1 MSLRTPRF
9 RLALRIGFAAALL
22 FVAVFAVRTVASLI
36 YWSDE
41 AHQEQPIEGWMMPGY
56 VGRSWG
62 VPREVIEAALGA
74 QDGAPSRRSLE
85 QIAEAQGITLPE
97 LIARIEMA
105 IADFRRAHPDSRND

>member
-1 MSLRTPRF
+1 MPLHTRRF

-62 VPREVIEAALGA
+62 VPREVIVQALSL
-74 QDGAPSRRSLE
+74 DEDAPRQNLE
-85 QIAEAQGITLPE
+85 QIARAQGISLDA
-97 LIARIEMA
+97 LIERLNIA
-105 IADFRRAHPDSRND
+105 ITGFRAEHPNAPRP